1 MLCCLGDQTL
11 IEIGAKEMS
20 LDRTLRLG
28 GGLARMRSVL
38 TRAERIARLA
48 EEEKFDKDKDNPFGL
63 PKVRVHHSRA
73 GHKAKKEVKAA
84 EGAEGAAAPGA
95 AAAAPAAGA
104 KGKAPAA
111 AAAPAAGAKGKAPAA
126 KADAKKK

>member
-1 MLCCLGDQTL
+1 
-11 IEIGAKEMS
+11 MS

-28 GGLARMRSVL
+28 GALARTRSVL
-38 TRAERIARLA
+38 TRAERIAKLA
-48 EEEKFDKDKDNPFGL
+48 EEDKFDKDKDNPFGL

-84 EGAEGAAAPGA
+84 EGAEGAAPGA
-95 AAAAPAAGA
+95 AGAAAAPAAGA

>member
-1 MLCCLGDQTL
+1 
-11 IEIGAKEMS
+11 MS

-28 GGLARMRSVL
+28 GGLARTRSVL
-38 TRAERIARLA
+38 TRAERIAKLT

-95 AAAAPAAGA
+95 AAPAGAAPAAGA

-111 AAAPAAGAKGKAPAA
+111 APAAGAKGKAPAG